1 MTVFIINLAYGD
13 LCSVKVVA
21 ILYYDLI
28 KSGVQFKASP
38 LTKFFQ
44 LSDLTAVDDT
54 DADVKDW

>member
-21 ILYYDLI
+21 VLHHDSI

-38 LTKFFQ
+38 LTKFLQ
-44 LSDLTAVDDT
+44 LSNLTAVDET